1 MTQII
6 NNVKKLQKI
15 LKKNHKTI
23 KFIPTLGNLHDG
35 HKKLIRESQKIPG
48 VSVASIFINPLQF
61 DNKLDFLS
69 YPKTFI
75 RDSNIIKNLNVD
87 ILFAPNKTFSND
99 TKSKNFDQYK
109 NLIKVLCGKNRPGH
123 FEGVIMILRKFLE
136 IIKPHYLILGEKDFQ
151 QTLIV
156 KKLIKN
162 IKLNTQIK
170 LIKTQRMQSGLAIS
184 SRNSMLSSI
193 GKSNAANLFKIMND
207 IKHDIMNSGLLK
219 NQLDNYKNKL
229 ISSGFE
235 KVNYLEIR
243 NENDLSEIKSKPFK
257 SRVFIS
263 ANIENIKL
271 IDNLYLGRIKVRD
284 QYFCISF

>member
-75 RDSNIIKNLNVD
+75 RDTSIIKNLNVD

-123 FEGVIMILRKFLE
+123 FEGVIMILSKFLN
-136 IIKPHYLILGEKDFQ
+136 IIRPQYLILGEKDFQ
-151 QTLIV
+151 QILIV
-156 KKLIKN
+156 KKLVKNSILKTKIKF
-162 IKLNTQIK
+162 
-170 LIKTQRMQSGLAIS
+170 IKTQRMKSGLALS
-184 SRNSMLSSI
+184 SRNSLLSNEGQI
-193 GKSNAANLFKIMND
+193 NAANLIKIMKD
-207 IKHDIMNSGLLK
+207 IKYKIKNFGLK
-219 NQLDNYKNKL
+219 KTQLRNYENIL
-229 ISSGFE
+229 TGYGFE

-243 NENDLSEIKSKPFK
+243 NEKDLSEIDTKPVK
-257 SRVFIS
+257 ARLFIS
-263 ANIENIKL
+263 ANIEKIKL
-271 IDNLYLGRIKVRD
+271 IDNLFLGNIKIQD
-284 QYFCISF
+284 KTYISS